1 MEKEIVGI
9 IGLGY
14 VGLPL
19 ACLFATRYT
28 VVGFDLNARRIDEI
42 NCGTDA
48 TNEVPAGKLKQALQS
63 GMICTTDKERLR
75 PCNVYIVAVPT
86 PVDENHCPQL
96 VQLATASR
104 IVGELLA
111 PGNTVIYEST
121 VYPGVTEEYCVPIL
135 EKTSG
140 LVCNHDFF
148 VGYSPER
155 INPGDRQ
162 HTVENICKITSG
174 STPEAARH
182 IDALYNSVLLGG
194 TYPAPSIC
202 VAEAAKVIEN
212 SQRDVN
218 IAFMNEISKIFDVLD
233 IDTGEVL
240 KAAGTKWNFLPF
252 HPGLVGGH
260 CIGIDPYYL
269 IQRAELCGIC
279 PRLMIEAR
287 YINDTMGYYV
297 ADRVIRDMSLRNILI
312 HNADI
317 LLLGFT
323 FKPDCP
329 DIRNTRVMDIYTSF
343 RKYTPHVRIYDP
355 HVNGGDA
362 WEEYGVRIDTDA
374 VTLSLGCFD
383 AVVCCVNHT
392 CFRETDFG
400 TWCKPTGG
408 VYFVNE
414 FININ

>member
-9 IGLGY
+9 VGLGY

-19 ACLFATRYT
+19 ACLFATRHT
-28 VVGFDLNARRIDEI
+28 VVGFDLNVRRIDEI
-42 NCGTDA
+42 NRGMDTTD
-48 TNEVPAGKLKQALQS
+48 EVPAEKLRCALQS
-63 GMICTTDKERLR
+63 GMIFTTDKERLR
-75 PCNVYIVAVPT
+75 PCNIYIVAVPT
-86 PVDENHCPQL
+86 PVDEYHCPQL
-96 VQLATASR
+96 EQLAEASR
-104 IVGELLA
+104 IVGEVLA

-135 EKTSG
+135 EKSSG
-140 LVCNHDFF
+140 LTCNRDFF

-155 INPGDRQ
+155 VNPGDRQ

-174 STPEAARH
+174 STPEAARR
-182 IDALYNSVLLGG
+182 IDVFYNSVIRGG
-194 TYPAPSIC
+194 TYPAPSIR

-218 IAFMNEISKIFDVLD
+218 IAFMNEISKILDVLD
-233 IDTGEVL
+233 IDTAEVL
-240 KAAGTKWNFLPF
+240 KAARTKWNFLPF

-269 IQRAELCGIC
+269 IQRAELCGVR

-287 YINDTMGYYV
+287 YINDTMGYYI

-329 DIRNTRVMDIYTSF
+329 DIRNTKVMDIYSSF
-343 RKYTPHVRIYDP
+343 RKYTPRVRIYDP
-355 HVNGGDA
+355 HVNSGDA
-362 WEEYGVRIDTDA
+362 WKEYGVRVDTDA
-374 VTLSLGCFD
+374 ATLPHGCFD
-383 AVVCCVNHT
+383 TVVCCVNHS
-392 CFRETDFG
+392 CFRETDFRL
-400 TWCKPTGG
+400 WCKPTGG

-414 FININ
+414 FTNIG